1 MLTAK
6 QYCRQNNKII
16 LIASWILQNPN
27 KYTWLI
33 PGGEEG
39 ENSLTSFEG
48 ILFNGVPNSLDVDDT
63 TSKDSNP
70 KSLML
75 ADLLE
80 KNIKTEKEPPVLN
93 GALRIG
99 EKEGG
104 TLKMELIQESE
115 KSLKR
120 PPTTENDC
128 NTQAKR
134 PHINGDATPEEPLD
148 EGVSRQ
154 LSFC

>member
-1 MLTAK
+1 
-6 QYCRQNNKII
+6 
-16 LIASWILQNPN
+16 
-27 KYTWLI
+27 
-33 PGGEEG
+33 
-39 ENSLTSFEG
+39 
-48 ILFNGVPNSLDVDDT
+48 
-63 TSKDSNP
+63 
-70 KSLML
+70 ML

-104 TLKMELIQESE
+104 TLKMELIQDSE

-120 PPTTENDC
+120 PPSTENDC

-148 EGVSRQ
+148 EGLFHKLLCSSEGCKMLNTVVPLIQ
-154 LSFC
+154 TLLI